1 MTAPRIFFYVQHLL
15 GIGHLKRAA
24 AIARALVEAGARV
37 DFVLGGAPVSG
48 IAPAGAHV
56 VQLPPAIASDAQF
69 TNLLDERGD
78 KVDEAWK
85 ARRKQT
91 LLAAFEEAKPDI
103 VLLEMYPFGRRQFRF
118 ELLPLL
124 DRIAGQYPK
133 PLVAVSVRDILVDK
147 GRMDRAREAADI
159 VLKHVDQVLVHGDP
173 RLTRL
178 DLTFPLAS
186 EIADKLIYTG
196 FVVERPAVVT
206 GAADPFADREDGE
219 ILVSAGGGAVGFPL
233 LAAAIRAKRL
243 TRHRQRRWRIVTGA
257 NLPAAQRKELDKLAA
272 GDPGIAI
279 EGFRAD
285 FGTLLATCQLSVSQG
300 GYNTIMELIATR
312 CPSVVVPFA
321 EGGESEQTLRARML
335 VERQVLSMV
344 DPEFLTAGTL
354 AAAIDAVR
362 PPAALDL
369 NLDGA
374 RQSAAGLIAAWKKR
388 I

>member
-1 MTAPRIFFYVQHLL
+1 MTAPRVFFYVQHLL

-24 AIARALVEAGARV
+24 SIARALVDAGAQV

-48 IAPAGAHV
+48 IAPAGVRV
-56 VQLPPAIASDAQF
+56 VQLPAAIASDAQF
-69 TNLLDERGD
+69 TNLLDARGN
-78 KVDEAWK
+78 KVDERWK
-85 ARRKQT
+85 VKRKQA
-91 LLAAFEEAKPDI
+91 LLDAFEEAKPDI

-124 DRIAGQYPK
+124 DSAAALFPK

-159 VLKHVDQVLVHGDP
+159 VNKHVDRVLVHGDP
-173 RLTRL
+173 KLTRL

-186 EIADKLIYTG
+186 DIAHRISYTG
-196 FVVERPAVVT
+196 FVVERPAMIP
-206 GAADPFADREDGE
+206 GNPSADRDDGE

-233 LAAAIRAKRL
+233 LAAAIRAKKL
-243 TRHRQRRWRIVTGA
+243 TRHRRRRWRVVTGA
-257 NLPAAQRKELDKLAA
+257 NLAAAERAELDKLAA
-272 GDPGIAI
+272 GDPEIAI

-285 FGTLLATCQLSVSQG
+285 FGRLLATCHMSISQG
-300 GYNTIMELIATR
+300 GYNTVMELIATR
-312 CPSVVVPFA
+312 CPAVVVPFA

-335 VERQVLSMV
+335 AERQVLSMV

-354 AAAIDAVR
+354 AAAIDGAR
-362 PPAALDL
+362 APAALEL

-374 RQSAAGLIAAWKKR
+374 RQSASQLIAAWKQR
-388 I
+388 R

>member
-24 AIARALVEAGARV
+24 AVARALVEAGASV
-37 DFVLGGAPVSG
+37 DLVLGGAPVSG
-48 IAPAGAHV
+48 IAPAGARV

-69 TNLLDERGD
+69 TNLLDEAGN
-78 KVDEAWK
+78 KVDESWK
-85 ARRKQT
+85 AQRKQT

-159 VLKHVDQVLVHGDP
+159 VKKHVDQVLVHGDP
-173 RLTRL
+173 SLTRL
-178 DLTFPLAS
+178 DLTFPLAR
-186 EIADKLIYTG
+186 EIADKLTYTG
-196 FVVERPAVVT
+196 FVVERPI
-206 GAADPFADREDGE
+206 AADPFADREDGE

-257 NLPAAQRKELDKLAA
+257 NLPAADRKELDKLAV
-272 GDPGIAI
+272 GDPGITI

-285 FGTLLATCQLSVSQG
+285 FGSLLATCQLSVSQG

-362 PPAALDL
+362 PPAELAL

-388 I
+388 T

>member
-1 MTAPRIFFYVQHLL
+1 MTQPRVFFYVQHLL

-24 AIARALVEAGARV
+24 AIAQALVEADAQV
-37 DFVLGGAPVSG
+37 DFVLGGAPVAG
-48 IAPAGAHV
+48 IAPVGARV

-69 TNLLDERGD
+69 TNLLDERGN
-78 KVDEAWK
+78 KVDERWK
-85 ARRKQT
+85 VKRRQA
-91 LLAAFEEAKPDI
+91 LLDAFEQAKPDV

-124 DRIAGQYPK
+124 DIVGTQFPK

-147 GRMDRAREAADI
+147 GRMDRAREAVDI
-159 VLKHVDQVLVHGDP
+159 VNKHVDQVLVHGDP

-178 DLTFPLAS
+178 DLTFPLVAD
-186 EIADKLIYTG
+186 IAHKLTYTG
-196 FVVERPAVVT
+196 FVVEQPIPAD
-206 GAADPFADREDGE
+206 ALADRADGE

-233 LAAAIRAKRL
+233 LSAAIRAKKL
-243 TRHRQRRWRIVTGA
+243 TRHRHRRWRIVTGA
-257 NLPAAQRKELDKLAA
+257 NLPASERAELDKLAA
-272 GDPGIAI
+272 GDEDIAI

-285 FGTLLATCQLSVSQG
+285 FGRLLTSCQLSVSQG
-300 GYNTIMELIATR
+300 GYNTVMELIATR

-335 VERQVLSMV
+335 MERQVLSMV

-354 AAAIDAVR
+354 AAAIDAVH
-362 PPAALDL
+362 PPAALEL

-374 RQSAAGLIAAWKKR
+374 RQSAAELIAAWNKR
-388 I
+388 R